1 MGDQFISVMGTE
13 DSALLIDCRDLTARS
28 VPISDPSVSILIT
41 NSNVKHQLT
50 GSEYPERRAACLDS
64 ARVMGVDS
72 LRDVDMVTVNTYKDQ
87 LDEVTYRRVKHVV
100 TEIERTKLAADA
112 LESG

>member
-1 MGDQFISVMGTE
+1 MDIVS
-13 DSALLIDCRDLTARS
+13 RDLTARS

-72 LRDVDMVTVNTYKDQ
+72 LRDVTMDTVDTFRDQ

-100 TEIERTKLAADA
+100 TEIERLVSHFKLNYI
-112 LESG
+112 LVSQFCIKNETCR